1 MGLSFLDAFH
11 VRPSIRSRRSD
22 DELGDGVRNVHSPS
36 LLSQLHVSVL
46 LVDERDNIPKLWH
59 MQREQFLLALAK
71 RIKDLRKRQ
80 GFSQEAFADH
90 AGLHR
95 VGFGSIEQCRRAPS
109 ILTVL
114 KIAQGFGI
122 SLSELLKGVD
132 RPVRRR

>member
-1 MGLSFLDAFH
+1 LH
-11 VRPSIRSRRSD
+11 SI
-22 DELGDGVRNVHSPS
+22 S

-46 LVDERDNIPKLWH
+46 LVDERDNIPKLWQ
-59 MQREQFLLALAK
+59 MQREQFLSALAK
-71 RIKDLRKRQ
+71 RIKELRKKR

-132 RPVRRR
+132 RPTKRR

>member
-1 MGLSFLDAFH
+1 MFMLVSEQVLS
-11 VRPSIRSRRSD
+11 SIA
-22 DELGDGVRNVHSPS
+22 
-36 LLSQLHVSVL
+36 LLSQLHVSIL
-46 LVDERDNIPKLWH
+46 IVDDGDNIPKLWQI
-59 MQREQFLLALAK
+59 QRDQFLSFLSALAK
-71 RIKDLRKRQ
+71 RTKELRKKR

-132 RPVRRR
+132 RPVKKR